1 MCFFRCAFA
10 DLLLYKNLLNCIILS
25 SSRFIGIKRL
35 HIQVKSPPSKFTAA
49 LVQVIKMN
57 SNIELLAPGGDV
69 DAIKAAIIAGA
80 DAVYCGLD
88 TFNARNR
95 ASNISFDELVG
106 VIRLAHQYDCEIF
119 LTLNIVILEREFK
132 AMAAL
137 LSKLAN
143 TTLDGVI
150 VQDIGMF
157 YLIKKYFPTLD
168 IHASTQ
174 MTTHNIGQIPFLKKL
189 GASRVN
195 LSRELNLREITDMA
209 TVGHKYDIL
218 TEVFVHGSLC
228 VAFSGLC
235 YSTSASV
242 GNSGNRGRCSQA
254 CREEYETTE
263 TGNNFP
269 LNIKDNSAFFDMPAL
284 IKAGVHSFKIEG
296 RIKGASYVHTVVD
309 SFRKQIDGYLET
321 GELTQDGE
329 RLYKVFNRDLTNA
342 FLRGDLNQSM
352 FIENPRDNSTNRAL
366 EASNAISVVQIYDA
380 KQTLQQ
386 ERNEIN
392 ATVFDKIKHLSIEKM
407 RLKLLFSG
415 EAGKPLSITAAIE
428 EAALLPGSSNSK
440 RVIKVQSNQ
449 ALIESEKPN
458 IDLVSLD
465 KRFRSFNNAQYTL
478 DAIEAEAVSPNVSL
492 AFSSLTALKNEL
504 ALQLN
509 NERDVLPEVI
519 LPALDKNPRAVP
531 NSEDATP
538 PKLSLLIC
546 DKDDLHLAEVT
557 DADIYFKLPDAYKR
571 GCTEYVD
578 FLAANPRLIPWF
590 PPVLIGKDFDV
601 AVTILEQA
609 KPKLIV
615 TNNTGIAHRAFELGI
630 EWIAGPF
637 LNTTNSYALLA
648 MQEAFDCSGA
658 FISNEINRQQIQTI
672 ARPKNF
678 KMMYSIYH
686 PILLMASRQ
695 CFFQQSVGCEKPRID
710 NGCML
715 SCDKSTSITNLKGD
729 SFAID
734 KQKAGYPSIYNQDQF
749 LNMEI
754 INDLAHLFDGFMI
767 DLTNI
772 GAGDKESPDKVQLIE
787 QFEQLLS
794 GDLSVEASVNK
805 LVPQSTNVQY
815 HNGL

>member
-1 MCFFRCAFA
+1 
-10 DLLLYKNLLNCIILS
+10 
-25 SSRFIGIKRL
+25 
-35 HIQVKSPPSKFTAA
+35 
-49 LVQVIKMN
+49 MN
-57 SNIELLAPGGDV
+57 PKIELLAPGGDV

-95 ASNISFDELVG
+95 ASNLSFEELVG
-106 VIRLAHQYDCEIF
+106 VIRLAHQYQCQIF

-132 AMAAL
+132 SLSNL
-137 LSKLAN
+137 LSRLVN

-157 YLIKKYFPTLD
+157 YILKKHFPTLD

-174 MTTHNIGQIPFLKKL
+174 LTTHNIGQIPFLKRL

-195 LSRELNLREITDMA
+195 LSRELNLNEITEMA
-209 TVGHKYDIL
+209 DAGHKHNVL

-254 CREEYETTE
+254 CREEYETTP
-263 TGNNFP
+263 TGNKFP
-269 LNIKDNSAFFDMPAL
+269 LNIKDNSAFFDLPAL
-284 IKAGVHSFKIEG
+284 INAGVHSFKIEG

-309 SFRKQIDGYLET
+309 SFRKQIDGFMST
-321 GELTQDGE
+321 GKLTQDGE
-329 RLYKVFNRDLTNA
+329 RLYKVFNRDFTNA

-352 FIENPRDNSTNRAL
+352 FIENPRDNSKNHAI
-366 EASNAISVVQIYDA
+366 ASSKAISIVQIHTVE
-380 KQTLQQ
+380 QNLN
-386 ERNEIN
+386 NEKDQIS
-392 ATVFDKIKHLSIEKM
+392 ASVFEKIKHLSIEKP
-407 RLKLLFSG
+407 LLSLVFSG
-415 EAGKPLSITAAIE
+415 EDGQPLTITVITQEASSLASSTETTSKTFVVQSADLLSINDKAPLDHATI
-428 EAALLPGSSNSK
+428 NK
-440 RVIKVQSNQ
+440 RFK
-449 ALIESEKPN
+449 
-458 IDLVSLD
+458 SLD
-465 KRFRSFNNAQYTL
+465 NA
-478 DAIEAEAVSPNVSL
+478 
-492 AFSSLTALKNEL
+492 AFILSSLDTEQLADNLSIPFKALTWLKNEV
-504 ALQLN
+504 ARCLN
-509 NERDVLPEVI
+509 SGQKVLPEVL
-519 LPALDKNPRAVP
+519 LPSLTHHAKL
-531 NSEDATP
+531 P
-538 PKLSLLIC
+538 PKKANTRANLSLLIC
-546 DKDDLHLAEVT
+546 DEADVKLADVS

-571 GCTEYVD
+571 GCTKYVD
-578 FLAANPRLIPWF
+578 FLLNNPRLIPWF
-590 PPVLIGKDFDV
+590 PSVLIGKDYDV
-601 AVTILEQA
+601 ALNILEQV

-615 TNNTGIAHRAFELGI
+615 TNNTGIAHRAYELGI

-637 LNTTNSYALLA
+637 LNTTNTYALLA
-648 MQEAFDCSGA
+648 MQEGFNCSGA
-658 FISNEINRQQIQTI
+658 FISNEINKLQIRSI

-678 KMMYSIYH
+678 KLLYSIYH
-686 PILLMASRQ
+686 PILLMVSRQ

-749 LNMEI
+749 LNTDI
-754 INDLAHLFDGFMI
+754 IDDLADLFDEFMI

-772 GAGDKESPDKVQLIE
+772 GAGDKQSPDKVLLIS
-787 QFEQLLS
+787 QFEQLLNCDS
-794 GDLSVEASVNK
+794 SKGSELGAGLNHTLK
-805 LVPQSTNVQY
+805 TMVPESTNMQY

>member
-1 MCFFRCAFA
+1 
-10 DLLLYKNLLNCIILS
+10 
-25 SSRFIGIKRL
+25 
-35 HIQVKSPPSKFTAA
+35 
-49 LVQVIKMN
+49 MN
-57 SNIELLAPGGDV
+57 PKIELLAPGGSV

-95 ASNISFDELVG
+95 AANISFDELVG
-106 VIRLAHQYDCEIF
+106 IIRLAHQYQCQIF

-132 AMAAL
+132 TLAKL
-137 LSKLAN
+137 LSKLVN

-157 YLIKKYFPTLD
+157 NLITKHFPTLD

-174 MTTHNIGQIPFLKKL
+174 LTTHNAGQIHFLKKL

-195 LSRELNLREITDMA
+195 LSRELNLREITA
-209 TVGHKYDIL
+209 LTKVSRECEVL

-254 CREEYETTE
+254 CREEYEVTP
-263 TGNNFP
+263 TGSSFP
-269 LNIKDNSAFFDMPAL
+269 LNIKDNSAFFDLPAL
-284 IKAGVHSFKIEG
+284 IEAGVHSFKVEG
-296 RIKGASYVHTVVD
+296 RIKGSSYVHTVID
-309 SFRKQIDGYLET
+309 SFRKQIDGFVET

-329 RLYKVFNRDLTNA
+329 QLYKVFNRDFTNS
-342 FLRGDLNQSM
+342 FLKGDLNQSM
-352 FIENPRDNSTNRAL
+352 FIDNPRDNSKNYAL
-366 EASNAISVVQIYDA
+366 DQSNAISVVQIQEVSQQYHDA
-380 KQTLQQ
+380 K
-386 ERNEIN
+386 NEIN
-392 ATVFDKIKHLSIEKM
+392 ATVDDKIKYLSIA
-407 RLKLLFSG
+407 KLPLTLTFSG
-415 EAGKPLSITAAIE
+415 SVNTPLTITINTTGFSVEQQTFEVQSLSLLAASEKSNLDAVAIE
-428 EAALLPGSSNSK
+428 
-440 RVIKVQSNQ
+440 
-449 ALIESEKPN
+449 
-458 IDLVSLD
+458 
-465 KRFRSFNNAQYTL
+465 KRFKSFNNAEYTL
-478 DAIEAEAVSPNVSL
+478 TGLVIDDLDTGLSL
-492 AFSSLTALKNEL
+492 PFKELTTLKNKIAVL
-504 ALQLN
+504 LN
-509 NERDVLPEVI
+509 NDKEVLPEVI
-519 LPALDKNPRAVP
+519 LPALTKHPKPKGA
-531 NSEDATP
+531 NSDVTP
-538 PKLSLLIC
+538 ELSILIC
-546 DKDDLHLAEVT
+546 DEQDVSLCAVT

-571 GCTEYVD
+571 GCTKYIH
-578 FLAANPRLIPWF
+578 FLNANPRLIPWF
-590 PPVLIGKDFDV
+590 PPVLIGKDYDV
-601 AVTILEQA
+601 AVSILEQV

-615 TNNTGIAHRAFELGI
+615 TSNTGIAYKANELGI

-637 LNTTNSYALLA
+637 LNTTNSYALMA
-648 MQEAFDCSGA
+648 FKEEFDCRGA
-658 FISNEINRQQIQTI
+658 FISNEINRPQIQTI
-672 ARPKNF
+672 ARPENF
-678 KMMYSIYH
+678 KLFYSIYH

-772 GAGDKESPDKVQLIE
+772 GAGDKQSPDKAVLIE
-787 QFEQLLS
+787 QFQQLLK
-794 GDLSVEASVNK
+794 GDAMVEQTLNDM
-805 LVPQSTNVQY
+805 VPESTNVQY

>member
-1 MCFFRCAFA
+1 M
-10 DLLLYKNLLNCIILS
+10 S
-25 SSRFIGIKRL
+25 
-35 HIQVKSPPSKFTAA
+35 
-49 LVQVIKMN
+49 

-88 TFNARNR
+88 SFNARNR

-132 AMAAL
+132 TMAKL

-157 YLIKKYFPTLD
+157 YLIRKYFPTLD

-189 GASRVN
+189 GASRIN
-195 LSRELNLREITDMA
+195 LSRELNLREISEMTAVA
-209 TVGHKYDIL
+209 TQQDIL

-235 YSTSASV
+235 YSSSASV

-269 LNIKDNSAFFDMPAL
+269 LNIKDNSAFFDLPAL
-284 IKAGVHSFKIEG
+284 VDAGVHSFKIEG

-342 FLRGDLNQSM
+342 FLKGDLNQSM
-352 FIENPRDNSTNRAL
+352 FIENPRDNSTNHVLA
-366 EASNAISVVQIYDA
+366 AKNAISVVQIYDA
-380 KQTLQQ
+380 KQELQQ
-386 ERNEIN
+386 ERDEIN
-392 ATVFDKIKHLSIEKM
+392 ATVFDKIKHLSIEKGS
-407 RLKLLFSG
+407 LTLHFSG
-415 EAGKPLSITAAIE
+415 EVGLPLTITAVIKE
-428 EAALLPGSSNSK
+428 DGLLPGSPINT
-440 RVIKVQSNQ
+440 RTITLQSNQ
-449 ALIESEKPN
+449 LLISSKEAN
-458 IDLVSLD
+458 IDLAALE
-465 KRFRSFNNAQYTL
+465 KRFKSFNNAHYIL
-478 DAIEAEAVSPNVSL
+478 HAIDAEAVAPNMSL
-492 AFSSLTALKNEL
+492 VFSSLTALKNEL
-504 ALQLN
+504 ALILN
-509 NERDVLPEVI
+509 DGAQILPEVV
-519 LPALDKNPRAVP
+519 LPKLKNNPKTDLD
-531 NSEDATP
+531 SS

-546 DKDDLHLAEVT
+546 DQSDIHLAEVT

-571 GCTEYVD
+571 GCTEYVN
-578 FLAANPRLIPWF
+578 FLADNPRLIPWF
-590 PPVLIGKDFDV
+590 PPVLIGKDYDV
-601 AVTILEQA
+601 ALTILEQVR
-609 KPKLIV
+609 PKLIV

-648 MQEAFDCSGA
+648 MQETFNCSGA

-672 ARPKNF
+672 TRPKNF
-678 KMMYSIYH
+678 TMMYSIYH
-686 PILLMASRQ
+686 PILLMTSRQ

-749 LNMEI
+749 MNMEI
-754 INDLAHLFDGFMI
+754 INDLAPMFDSFMI

-772 GAGDKESPDKVQLIE
+772 GAGDKSSPDKIQLIG
-787 QFEQLLS
+787 QFEQLL
-794 GDLSVEASVNK
+794 GGNQTVEANLNT

>member
-1 MCFFRCAFA
+1 M
-10 DLLLYKNLLNCIILS
+10 
-25 SSRFIGIKRL
+25 
-35 HIQVKSPPSKFTAA
+35 H
-49 LVQVIKMN
+49 
-57 SNIELLAPGGDV
+57 SNIELLAPGGDI

-88 TFNARNR
+88 SFNARNR
-95 ASNISFDELVG
+95 ASNISYDELIG

-132 AMAAL
+132 TMAKL

-157 YLIKKYFPTLD
+157 YLIRKYFPTLD

-174 MTTHNIGQIPFLKKL
+174 MTTHNIGQIPFLKQL
-189 GASRVN
+189 GASRIN
-195 LSRELNLREITDMA
+195 LSRELNLREITEMAAISTQHDM
-209 TVGHKYDIL
+209 L

-235 YSTSASV
+235 YSSSASV

-254 CREEYETTE
+254 CREEYETTA

-269 LNIKDNSAFFDMPAL
+269 LNIKDNSAFFDLPAL

-309 SFRKQIDGYLET
+309 SFRKQIDGYLKT

-352 FIENPRDNSTNRAL
+352 FIENPRDNSTQRAID
-366 EASNAISVVQIYDA
+366 ANNAISVVQIHDV

-386 ERNEIN
+386 ERDNVN
-392 ATVFDKIKHLSIEKM
+392 SHVFEKIKHLSIEKM
-407 RLKLLFSG
+407 RLSLRFSG
-415 EAGKPLSITAAIE
+415 EVDTPLQITATVE
-428 EAALLPGSSNSK
+428 EDGLLPSSPSST
-440 RVIKVQSNQ
+440 RTIIVQSNQ
-449 ALIESEKPN
+449 SLVSSNKSN
-458 IDLVSLD
+458 IDSSALD
-465 KRFRSFNNAQYTL
+465 KRFKSFNNPHYTL
-478 DAIEAEAVSPNVSL
+478 TPIDVEGLSPNLSL
-492 AFSSLTALKNEL
+492 AFKALSALKNAL
-504 ALQLN
+504 AFALN
-509 NERDVLPEVI
+509 QGREVFPEVI
-519 LPALDKNPRAVP
+519 LPKLTQHPKTDAVTVP
-531 NSEDATP
+531 S
-538 PKLSLLIC
+538 LSLLIC
-546 DKDDLHLAEVT
+546 DESDLHLANIT
-557 DADIYFKLPDAYKR
+557 SADIYFKLPDAYKR
-571 GCTEYVD
+571 GCTHYID
-578 FLAANPRLIPWF
+578 FLENNPRLIPWF

-601 AVTILEQA
+601 ALNILEQV
-609 KPKLIV
+609 KPTRIV

-648 MQEAFDCSGA
+648 MQETFNCSGA
-658 FISNEINRQQIQTI
+658 FISNEINKQQIQTI

-686 PILLMASRQ
+686 PILLMTSRQ

-715 SCDKSTSITNLKGD
+715 SCDKSTSITNLKGE

-749 LNMEI
+749 MNMEI
-754 INDLAHLFDGFMI
+754 ITDLAHLFDNFMI

-772 GAGDKESPDKVQLIE
+772 GAGNKKSPDKIELIK
-787 QFEQLLS
+787 QFEQLICGNQTVHANL
-794 GDLSVEASVNK
+794 NN